1 MKRAVKKTVSPAATK
16 DDLNDMRD
24 QILDAMSG
32 KFIATERNILD
43 AVDQK
48 LLKQEQSLLSKMD
61 KKLADQKEAI
71 VKDVGDY
78 VADTLVPLFDKH
90 DKRITAL
97 EHQFA

>member
-43 AVDQK
+43 SVDQK
-48 LLKQEQSLLSKMD
+48 FTEFGTKMD

>member
-1 MKRAVKKTVSPAATK
+1 MKQGAKKSVSPAATK
-16 DDLNDMRD
+16 DDLTDMRD

-32 KFIATERNILD
+32 KFIATEKNILD
-43 AVDQK
+43 SVDQK
-48 LLKQEQSLLSKMD
+48 FTNFGKEMD

-78 VADTLVPLFDKH
+78 VADIIVPLLDEH
-90 DKRITAL
+90 DNRITAL